1 MILIAS
7 TDPTRSPST
16 ATANVGH
23 SWDFRNMSSND
34 VAIFLR
40 GWQAAR
46 AGQPND
52 AHMPAEWRDGYNWY
66 VVDVRNA
73 RK

>member
-1 MILIAS
+1 
-7 TDPTRSPST
+7 
-16 ATANVGH
+16 
-23 SWDFRNMSSND
+23 MSSND